1 MGLRTVDTGST
12 VRAMFNDAPN
22 TLSPEAQSRTS
33 APVPMGGQ
41 VGDVLRRREWG
52 GEVEIETALGRAIWA
67 ERGRA
72 KGQVLHWTCGRQL
85 LAVVD
90 TGSGEA
96 AYRPKVRREEVE
108 RAHIVVRPEGA
119 SFIPEDFRRS
129 TVYDLLWQFGHH
141 AQDALEHLPTRL
153 YEQELVLGKSGQV
166 SRELMTLQHA
176 AIIDALEREPL
187 KLAQLSELLG
197 APKSQ
202 LARAIAPL
210 YLARSISTRPPGV
223 LKRSVMRVRHL
234 LARKR

>member
-1 MGLRTVDTGST
+1 
-12 VRAMFNDAPN
+12 
-22 TLSPEAQSRTS
+22 
-33 APVPMGGQ
+33 MGGQ

-96 AYRPKVRREEVE
+96 AYRPKVLREEIE
-108 RAHIVVRPEGA
+108 RAHIVARPGGA

-141 AQDALEHLPTRL
+141 AHDALEQLPTRL
-153 YEQELVLGKSGQV
+153 YEQELVLGKRGQV

-210 YLARSISTRPPGV
+210 YLARRVSTRPPSV
-223 LKRSVMRVRHL
+223 LSRSVARVRRL
-234 LARKR
+234 LGRKR

>member
-1 MGLRTVDTGST
+1 MGLRPVDTGST
-12 VRAMFNDAPN
+12 VASMFSDAPN
-22 TLSPEAQSRTS
+22 TSSPEASPRTS
-33 APVPMGGQ
+33 APVPMGGV
-41 VGDVLRRREWG
+41 VGDVLPRREWG

-90 TGSGEA
+90 TGTGEA

-119 SFIPEDFRRS
+119 SYIPENFRRS
-129 TVYDLLWQFGHH
+129 SVYDLLWQFGHH

-153 YEQELVLGKSGQV
+153 YEQELVLRESRRV

-176 AIIDALEREPL
+176 AIIDALGREPL

-197 APKSQ
+197 TPKSQ

-210 YLARSISTRPPGV
+210 YLARSLSTRPPSV
-223 LKRSVMRVRHL
+223 LSRSMMRVRRL